1 MIRCFRHHDDVY
13 RDNLA
18 DGSAMGEVSQNRKDD
33 NSGKDGRQRVA
44 QAHDKGVPLIKVIR

>member
-1 MIRCFRHHDDVY
+1 MIRCFRHNDHVY

-33 NSGKDGRQRVA
+33 NSGKDGGQRVA
-44 QAHDKGVPLIKVIR
+44 QAHDKGVPLIKV